1 MSEGREVLFADWIE
15 TPVGSMIAVADRSR
29 VHLLEFHDRNAF
41 PGELGRLQLRT
52 RAAIGLGRTPA
63 IDHMDAELK
72 AYFAGRLQ
80 VFETPLAPD
89 GTAFEQQVWGE
100 LLKIAFGE
108 TRSYADVA
116 RAIGSVS
123 AVRAVA
129 RANGTNRIA
138 IVIPCH
144 RVIGSDGS
152 LTGYAG
158 GLERKRWLLHHEG
171 RVRPVGLFEERI

>member
-1 MSEGREVLFADWIE
+1 MSEGREELLADWIE
-15 TPVGSMIAVADRSR
+15 TPVGSMIAVANRSH
-29 VHLLEFHDRNAF
+29 VHLLEFHDRNAL
-41 PGELGRLQLRT
+41 PSELRRLQQRT
-52 RAAIGLGRTPA
+52 RSTIGMGRTPA
-63 IDHMDAELK
+63 IDHMDEELE

-80 VFETPLAPD
+80 AFETPLAPD

-100 LLKIAFGE
+100 LRKIPFGE
-108 TRSYADVA
+108 TRSYAEVA

-129 RANGTNRIA
+129 RANATNRIA

-158 GLERKRWLLHHEG
+158 GLERKQWLLRHEG
-171 RVRPVGLFEERI
+171 RIRPVGLFEGRI